1 MGCVIVGGDSLALFT
16 ALKKSKEGYIRYT
29 LQLIKLIKSVT
40 SLVLKK
46 ANAIVCVFYEKRRP
60 KRKGEPLH
68 LDAFSRYSFSLEK
81 FRISSLSHLCL
92 KDEQKN
98 KRVIILKAPT
108 ENARNKLGIF
118 VFELAVPTSTSVDA
132 IV

>member
-16 ALKKSKEGYIRYT
+16 ALKKSKQGYIRYT
-29 LQLIKLIKSVT
+29 LQLIKSIT

-68 LDAFSRYSFSLEK
+68 
-81 FRISSLSHLCL
+81 
-92 KDEQKN
+92 
-98 KRVIILKAPT
+98 
-108 ENARNKLGIF
+108 
-118 VFELAVPTSTSVDA
+118 
-132 IV
+132 